1 MRFLINI
8 SLCAM
13 VIAMTGCATITS
25 EKTQSLAVTTHSAD
39 GKLIEHA
46 KCALKNDKGNWEVE
60 TPGNITVHR
69 SAEDII
75 VDCKKD
81 GMPDGLARGISRA
94 DGGMWGNILIGG
106 GIGAI
111 IDHSNGSGYNY
122 PDDIS
127 VKMGGSVIVDR
138 KDEGKKQPAATPQQP
153 ANQQTTKQIELQ
165 KQASN
170 TR

>member
-1 MRFLINI
+1 MHVFRNV

-25 EKTQSLAVTTHSAD
+25 DKTQSLAITTHSAD
-39 GKLIEHA
+39 GKLVENA
-46 KCALKNDKGNWEVE
+46 KCSLRNDKGNWEVE

-75 VDCKKD
+75 IDCKKD

-94 DGGMWGNILIGG
+94 AGGMWGNIVFGG

-138 KDEGKKQPAATPQQP
+138 KDEGKKKPATTPQQP
-153 ANQQTTKQIELQ
+153 ENPQAAKQAELQ
-165 KQASN
+165 QQASY
-170 TR
+170 TP

>member
-1 MRFLINI
+1 
-8 SLCAM
+8 M

-25 EKTQSLAVTTHSAD
+25 EKTQSLAITTHSAD

-46 KCALKNDKGNWEVE
+46 KCALKNDKGSWEVE

-75 VDCKKD
+75 IDCKKD

-94 DGGMWGNILIGG
+94 DGGMWGNIVFGG

-122 PDDIS
+122 PDSIP
-127 VKMGGSVIVDR
+127 VEMGEAVIVDR
-138 KDEGKKQPAATPQQP
+138 RDEGKHKPAAKQQP
-153 ANQQTTKQIELQ
+153 AKQQVEKQTVLSQ
-165 KQASN
+165 QASS
-170 TR
+170 TQ